1 MKKSLK
7 AVVLFTIILILIWI
21 FYNTLSFVSLPNSI
35 SQNGIRG
42 VENVRYSEQIAEARA
57 YLKTIPDKINVP
69 SFSVAVG
76 LNGSVVWSEAVGFQ
90 NIKNKTSASPNTIYR
105 IGSTSKAVTSTLV
118 AKIFEEG
125 GIDLEYSI
133 TDEIENYPKK
143 EWSFTPRQLLS
154 HSAGIPDYEDL
165 KIHGL
170 YSTLCN
176 CKNYK
181 SVTES
186 LSIFNDVE
194 LQYKPNTNYEYTS
207 MDFILLSA
215 YLEEQTK
222 KDFLSLL
229 EEKLFDPLDMTNTF
243 GDHSH
248 NQKRNIATFYE
259 TKKNKY
265 RNWKTFGFIPND
277 IDLSYKWAGGG
288 IMSTPTDL
296 VKMGNAILTDSI
308 FLSANTK
315 SIFFEPQMLNSGEI
329 NPQRYA
335 LGWRSYKEYKNDKFD
350 KSVWMV
356 HHGGVSKGS
365 MNFLVL
371 FPEYELV
378 IDASINTRAEDFLI
392 FWEEVMKLASF
403 FLNQEIKKGY

>member
-1 MKKSLK
+1 M
-7 AVVLFTIILILIWI
+7 AAILILIGI
-21 FYNTLSFVSLPNSI
+21 CYNAFSFVSLPESI
-35 SQNGIRG
+35 SKSSIRN
-42 VENVRYSEQIAEARA
+42 VEDNRYSEQITGASA
-57 YLKTIPDKINVP
+57 YLKTIPEKINVP

-76 LNGSVVWSEAVGFQ
+76 LKGSVIWSETIGYQ
-90 NIKNKTSASPNTIYR
+90 DIKSNIPASPNTIYR
-105 IGSTSKAVTSTLV
+105 IGSTSKAVASTLV

-125 GIDLEYSI
+125 GIDLDYSI
-133 TDEIENYPKK
+133 TDEIENYPSK
-143 EWSFTPRQLLS
+143 EWSITPRQLLS

-165 KIHGL
+165 SIHGL

-176 CKNYK
+176 CKNYE

-186 LSIFNDVE
+186 LSIFNDVD
-194 LQYKPNTNYEYTS
+194 LQYEPNTNYEYTS
-207 MDFILLSA
+207 MGYILLSA
-215 YLEEQTK
+215 YIEELTN

-229 EEKLFDPLDMTNTF
+229 NEKLFHPLNMTNTF
-243 GDHSH
+243 GDHSLKE
-248 NQKRNIATFYE
+248 KRNIATFYE
-259 TKKNKY
+259 TKENKY
-265 RNWKTFGFIPND
+265 RKWKTFGFIPNE

-296 VKMGNAILTDSI
+296 VKMGSAILTDSM

-315 SIFFEPQMLNSGEI
+315 SIFFEPQILNSGEI

-350 KSVWMV
+350 KSIWMV

-378 IDASINTRAEDFLI
+378 IDASINTRTEDFLI
-392 FWEEVMKLASF
+392 FWEEVMKVASF
-403 FLNQEIKKGY
+403 FLNQEIRN